1 MDNNYNQ
8 SNSEIVR
15 AGYPQGAAGVKRF
28 CSYCGQPV
36 DASAAF
42 CPSCGGQLAQ
52 LPVRSA
58 PQQPVYQEPAQPV
71 YQAPAQQVYQAPAQ
85 PVYQTPVQQVY
96 QTPAQPVYR
105 APNQPVMQ
113 QQPMQQPY
121 QPYYQPIII
130 NNTNTNVNTN
140 NNPYYHGTPKN
151 KWVAFLLCFFL
162 GVLGAHKFYEGRIG
176 MGILYL
182 FTGGLLGV
190 GWLVDL
196 VVLLCRPNP
205 YYV

>member
-1 MDNNYNQ
+1 MDSNFNQ
-8 SNSEIVR
+8 TNSEIVS
-15 AGYPQGAAGVKRF
+15 AGYPQAQTAAPAAGAKRF

-36 DASAAF
+36 DPSAAF

-52 LPVRSA
+52 LPARSM
-58 PQQPVYQEPAQPV
+58 PQQP
-71 YQAPAQQVYQAPAQ
+71 VYQAPAQ
-85 PVYQTPVQQVY
+85 PVYQTPVQPVY
-96 QTPAQPVYR
+96 QAPTQPVYR
-105 APNQPVMQ
+105 APNQPAMQ
-113 QQPMQQPY
+113 QQAAPIQQPY

-140 NNPYYHGTPKN
+140 QVSNNAYYRGGTPKN

-162 GVLGAHKFYEGRIG
+162 GGFGAHKFYEGKIG

-182 FTGGLLGV
+182 FTGGLFFI
-190 GWLVDL
+190 GWLIDL
-196 VVLLCRPNP
+196 IILLCKPNP

>member
-1 MDNNYNQ
+1 MDSNFNQ
-8 SNSEIVR
+8 TNSEIVP
-15 AGYPQGAAGVKRF
+15 AGYPQGAAGAKRF

-58 PQQPVYQEPAQPV
+58 PQQPVYQAPSQPV
-71 YQAPAQQVYQAPAQ
+71 YQTPAQPVYQAPAQ
-85 PVYQTPVQQVY
+85 PVYQTP
-96 QTPAQPVYR
+96 AQPVYR
-105 APNQPVMQ
+105 TPNQPAMQ
-113 QQPMQQPY
+113 QQPMQQQPY

-140 NNPYYHGTPKN
+140 NNAYYRGGTPKN

-162 GVLGAHKFYEGRIG
+162 GGLGAHKFYEGKIG

-182 FTGGLLGV
+182 LTGGLIGI
-190 GWLVDL
+190 GWLIDWI
-196 VVLLCRPNP
+196 VLLFKPNP